1 MLLKDF
7 IADLQEKYRVATS
20 DPEYYAMMGEPA
32 IHVDV
37 FKDAG
42 GYRFTYAGYS
52 KDIRVDMDPSSGDFV
67 ISAFDIET

>member
-7 IADLQEKYRVATS
+7 ISLLQDKYQNATADPKYQE
-20 DPEYYAMMGEPA
+20 MMGEPT

-42 GYRFTYAGYS
+42 GYRFTYNGYS
-52 KDIRVDMDPSSGDFV
+52 KDIRVDMDPTSGDFV
-67 ISAFDIET
+67 ISAFDVET